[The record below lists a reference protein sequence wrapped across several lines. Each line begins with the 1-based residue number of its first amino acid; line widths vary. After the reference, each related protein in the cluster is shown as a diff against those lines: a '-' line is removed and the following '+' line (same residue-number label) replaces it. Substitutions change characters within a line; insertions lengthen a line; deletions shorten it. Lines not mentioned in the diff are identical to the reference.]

1 MRNAEL
7 GMNSIGVYS
16 AFRIP
21 QEWSV
26 ASEVGG
32 SEWPCEKSAERTQL
46 EWVINRFA
54 LKELASM
61 DSVLFM
67 PNEPN
72 SRSSKTEHRVV
83 TRQRVSTR
91 CRLNRL
97 VRSVACCEM
106 SEKGSQWPLERRGM
120 SRGCAKSAER
130 TQLESAINY
139 LLTRS

>member
-1 MRNAEL
+1 
-7 GMNSIGVYS
+7 
-16 AFRIP
+16 
-21 QEWSV
+21 
-26 ASEVGG
+26 
-32 SEWPCEKSAERTQL
+32 
-46 EWVINRFA
+46 
-54 LKELASM
+54 M
-61 DSVLFM
+61 DSALFM

-120 SRGCAKSAER
+120 SRGCAKSAKR